1 MHIKHILNIIFIMH
15 TMHNIHQQE
24 AAAPTAR
31 AQLQPTILV
40 YGCGNTLMGD
50 DGFGPAVI
58 EQLLA
63 QHQFPGSVR
72 VEDVGTSIRDLLFDI
87 LLSPSKPE
95 KILIIDAAQQPG
107 RQPGELFELA
117 VDQIGLEKVN
127 DFSVHHFPSL
137 NLLKEL
143 TEGGGVEVRILTV
156 QVARI
161 PEMIEPGLSP
171 AVAAAIPR
179 ACAWVLEQIG
189 GVA

>member
-1 MHIKHILNIIFIMH
+1 MHIKHKMNMIDIMH
-15 TMHNIHQQE
+15 NMHNIIPRTYAPSPE
-24 AAAPTAR
+24 A
-31 AQLQPTILV
+31 AQLQPTVLV

-63 QHQFPGSVR
+63 QHRFPPAVR
-72 VEDVGTSIRDLLFDI
+72 IEDVGTSIRDLLFDI
-87 LLSPSKPE
+87 LLAPEKPQ
-95 KILIIDAAQQPG
+95 KILIVDAARQPG

-143 TEGGGVEVRILTV
+143 SESGGVEVRILTV
-156 QVARI
+156 QIEQI
-161 PEMIEPGLSP
+161 PEQIQPGLSP
-171 AVAAAIPR
+171 AVAAAIPQ
-179 ACAWVLEQIG
+179 ACAWILQNIG